1 MGIEERAKKLNRKN
15 TFSAPRNDFGNR
27 NQGGFRNG
35 SGSYRNSYGNN
46 RPYGRQPQQLTKISG
61 EDPSPIGSPFYNPYT
76 FIPFPTKVERGAA
89 TFLTA
94 DEVEKDRFTGVLNLK
109 VKTL

>member
-1 MGIEERAKKLNRKN
+1 MGIEERAKKLNHKN

-46 RPYGRQPQQLTKISG
+46 RPYGRQP
-61 EDPSPIGSPFYNPYT
+61 
-76 FIPFPTKVERGAA
+76 
-89 TFLTA
+89 
-94 DEVEKDRFTGVLNLK
+94 
-109 VKTL
+109 